1 MGTQEIIEQA
11 LKLKATER
19 FEIVEQILQSLDKP
33 DQEIERIWAD
43 EAERRLQ
50 IYDAGQV
57 QGIPLDE
64 ALKGL

>member
-43 EAERRLQ
+43 EAGRRLQ
-50 IYDAGQV
+50 IHDAGQV